1 MTVTAEQVIQ
11 VASRYLGPE
20 AKRFL
25 ERQAGHLENGA
36 TLENLRPEDVE
47 KLAWW
52 VNVSAKLIMDKEKA
66 KELSIKISSIGA
78 DTNSAQRAQ

>member
-1 MTVTAEQVIQ
+1 MAKLHEDIIL

-25 ERQAGHLENGA
+25 ERQTSHLENGV
-36 TLENLRPEDVE
+36 TLETIQPDDVE

-52 VNVSAKLIMDKEKA
+52 VNVSAKLIMGKEQA
-66 KELSIKISSIGA
+66 KELSMKIAAVPAANGYRYA
-78 DTNSAQRAQ
+78 N